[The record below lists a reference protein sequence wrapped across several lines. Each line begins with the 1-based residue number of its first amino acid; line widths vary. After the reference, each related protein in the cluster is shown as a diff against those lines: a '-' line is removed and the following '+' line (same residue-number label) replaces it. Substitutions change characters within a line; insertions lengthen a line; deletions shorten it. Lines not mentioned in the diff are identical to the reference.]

1 MALSV
6 LSRTFSGFD
15 SEHLDCVGEDSS
27 TNFKFVSEDI
37 IVNIFSR
44 LEGDPRHLAR
54 LACVCQRFLYVVRNV
69 CWKRHCVR
77 YVPDLL
83 PSPGV
88 HLDAI
93 APPPGGWDGL
103 MKLLV
108 CCPGLK
114 HSGVLLDCWDFG
126 LDRELGSSAEYNP
139 HRRNRRKS
147 KRRATRCQGQAS
159 GEVNR
164 LSDRIPSCRTDLHG
178 AVNLAQ
184 QKVELPEDLAEKS
197 RKSVAVER
205 CDTEKGRGSNC
216 QSPIEYI
223 RPVSIKDG
231 EADDGNVSQIKQN
244 LPSDEGCALVLDIG
258 PANSRKRKEISEI
271 FKEENAA
278 MRDLSP
284 CVAVNFNSRER
295 SCSYTCKVKM
305 QESIRSLGES
315 GRQAGPLVN
324 VSDHLA
330 VMHASNCINACNEI
344 VTQEVREQPAF
355 IGEGDSD
362 CKPLEM
368 HLASGVRNLSR
379 EQGTKLLASRF
390 RADCLYICDWPGC
403 EHPGEKRKYYIFR
416 GIFKNFR
423 ASHVWRNL
431 KDMKSK
437 PIDVPCAF
445 CSTAFSWDMMTA
457 FCLRRSFEYHDD
469 GEPVVRAY
477 VCENG
482 HVSGAWTDRPVY
494 VL

>member
-15 SEHLDCVGEDSS
+15 SGHLDCLGEDSS

-54 LACVCQRFLYVVRNV
+54 LACVCQRFLSVVRDV

-83 PSPGV
+83 PSPRV
-88 HLDAI
+88 HFDAM

-139 HRRNRRKS
+139 HRKIRRKS

-159 GEVNR
+159 GEVNCPA
-164 LSDRIPSCRTDLHG
+164 DRVPSCRSDLHG
-178 AVNLAQ
+178 SVNSAQ
-184 QKVELPEDLAEKS
+184 QKVELPEALAEDS
-197 RKSVAVER
+197 RKAVAEER
-205 CDTEKGRGSNC
+205 CQSEKGCGSNC
-216 QSPIEYI
+216 QSPSEYI
-223 RPVSIKDG
+223 RPVTIK
-231 EADDGNVSQIKQN
+231 EADDGTVSTIKQKYT
-244 LPSDEGCALVLDIG
+244 SDEGCALVLDIG
-258 PANSRKRKEISEI
+258 PANSRKRKELSEVI
-271 FKEENAA
+271 KEENAA
-278 MRDLSP
+278 
-284 CVAVNFNSRER
+284 
-295 SCSYTCKVKM
+295 
-305 QESIRSLGES
+305 I
-315 GRQAGPLVN
+315 
-324 VSDHLA
+324 
-330 VMHASNCINACNEI
+330 
-344 VTQEVREQPAF
+344 REQPAF
-355 IGEGDSD
+355 IGEGDSE

-445 CSTAFSWDMMTA
+445 CSTSYSWDMMTA

-482 HVSGAWTDRPVY
+482 HVSGAWTDRPVQ